1 MLYTFNSPS
10 IQPLAFTTCITV
22 GFYTL
27 YKAPSTKI
35 ADHTLCIRDGL
46 LALHL
51 DVTYSVVD
59 LFVLIIRYVL
69 HFAHP
74 LLQLHYK

>member
-22 GFYTL
+22 GYYTL

-51 DVTYSVVD
+51 DVTHSVFNVV
-59 LFVLIIRYVL
+59 VLVY
-69 HFAHP
+69 
-74 LLQLHYK
+74 